1 MIHSQKEDIMMWRSI
16 IILMGL
22 LLISTTI
29 LSDNLVST
37 SSVSSDDIA
46 STISAMKHLLTTLFE
61 RYKRDMKALKSVVMS
76 SNSAVNQMEANY
88 NDLSI
93 RLQNLETRVNDIL
106 ALRHNNVINDDE
118 IVERSSGKPSNTHLD
133 NDRLEKLEELSR
145 TYAARTC
152 YELKLKGVS
161 KSGRYYIDP
170 DGNELDSHPPI
181 EG

>member
-1 MIHSQKEDIMMWRSI
+1 
-16 IILMGL
+16 
-22 LLISTTI
+22 
-29 LSDNLVST
+29 
-37 SSVSSDDIA
+37 
-46 STISAMKHLLTTLFE
+46 
-61 RYKRDMKALKSVVMS
+61 
-76 SNSAVNQMEANY
+76 MEANY
-88 NDLSI
+88 NDLSL

-106 ALRHNNVINDDE
+106 DLRHNNVINDDE